1 MRVKTALAPKK
12 LISIAQMKPKAQ
24 KICLQS
30 DLRAHLV
37 SVLFKFS
44 FSLRNINKKKLM
56 TKLVSMETFGI
67 FVAYVPVISFYLDI
81 IMIIILS
88 YFSITYIFLTYHSKL
103 RPLTS
108 SRFLISCLC

>member
-1 MRVKTALAPKK
+1 MRGKTALAPKK
-12 LISIAQMKPKAQ
+12 LILIAQMKPKAQ

-56 TKLVSMETFGI
+56 TKLVSMEIFGI
-67 FVAYVPVISFYLDI
+67 FVA
-81 IMIIILS
+81 
-88 YFSITYIFLTYHSKL
+88 
-103 RPLTS
+103 
-108 SRFLISCLC
+108 

>member
-12 LISIAQMKPKAQ
+12 LILIAQMKPKAQ

-44 FSLRNINKKKLM
+44 FSFRNINKKKLM
-56 TKLVSMETFGI
+56 TKLVSMEIFGI
-67 FVAYVPVISFYLDI
+67 FVSYVPAISRYYYDHYFI
-81 IMIIILS
+81 IFQYNLH
-88 YFSITYIFLTYHSKL
+88 FSNI
-103 RPLTS
+103 P
-108 SRFLISCLC
+108 

>member
-44 FSLRNINKKKLM
+44 FSLRNINKKKVND
-56 TKLVSMETFGI
+56 KIGKYGNI
-67 FVAYVPVISFYLDI
+67 WDI
-81 IMIIILS
+81 CSLCSRNIILS
-88 YFSITYIFLTYHSKL
+88 RYYYDHYFIIFQYNLHF
-103 RPLTS
+103 PN
-108 SRFLISCLC
+108 IP

>member
-56 TKLVSMETFGI
+56 TKLVSMEIFGI
-67 FVAYVPVISFYLDI
+67 FVAYVPVISRYYYDHYFI
-81 IMIIILS
+81 IFQYNLHFPNI
-88 YFSITYIFLTYHSKL
+88 
-103 RPLTS
+103 P
-108 SRFLISCLC
+108 